1 MTLHPRF
8 SAVCL
13 ALFSVLGFVAALAA
27 QDQPKIQAIKPKE
40 VTQKV
45 GKLTM
50 QDVPL
55 IPRKAFFGNP
65 EKARPRLSHDGKQLA
80 YVAPLDGVLNV
91 FVGPADRPAAAKP
104 VTHDQHRGVTAYSW
118 AYTNQHIGYTQDKN
132 GDEDNH
138 VYSI

>member
-1 MTLHPRF
+1 MMLHPRN
-8 SAVCL
+8 SAPFLSLISAL
-13 ALFSVLGFVAALAA
+13 ALVATLAA
-27 QDQPKIQAIKPKE
+27 QDQPKVQPIKPKN

-80 YVAPLDGVLNV
+80 YVAPLNGVLNV
-91 FVGPADRPAAAKP
+91 FVGPADKPDAAKP
-104 VTHDQHRGVTAYSW
+104 VTHDTHRGVTNYS
-118 AYTNQHIGYTQDKN
+118 
-132 GDEDNH
+132 
-138 VYSI
+138 